1 MTAQKQNDPGSHT
14 PPANISGDMAG
25 REFWESTWSLKKGPG
40 QFNPRNYSH
49 QRFHV
54 LFHRHLKGRSG
65 QTFLEV
71 GCAQS
76 SWLPYAHRMF
86 GCRAAGIDYS
96 PTGCRMARQLLEE
109 AGIPGEVHERDL
121 FADVGDLEKT
131 ADILFSNGFIEHF
144 EDTVGTLVRMR
155 NLIKPGGIILTVIPN
170 FSGLPGRIQERVY
183 PEVYRMHIVMDA
195 TDLDRVHREAGFRTI
210 EVGYF
215 GSIATEALKYPVSSP
230 LRLRILRKVLKKI
243 TKACWMIFRLTDRHP
258 ETKRFSPY
266 IVYVG
271 RLPEQTAAPRTEE
284 SGSR

>member
-1 MTAQKQNDPGSHT
+1 MTAQERNDPGTRTS
-14 PPANISGDMAG
+14 PANLSGDMAG

-54 LFHRHLKGRSG
+54 LFHRHLRDRSG

-76 SWLPYAHRMF
+76 SWLPYVNRMF
-86 GCRAAGIDYS
+86 GCRATGIDYS
-96 PTGCRMARQLLEE
+96 PTGCRMALQLLEE
-109 AGIPGEVHERDL
+109 AGVPGEVHERDL
-121 FADVGDLEKT
+121 FAGIGDLERM
-131 ADILFSNGFIEHF
+131 ADILFSLGFIEHF

-155 NLIKPGGIILTVIPN
+155 SLIRPGGIIITVIPN
-170 FSGLPGRIQERVY
+170 FSGWLGRVQERVN

-195 TDLDRVHREAGFRTI
+195 MELERVHREAGFRTI

-215 GSIATEALKYPVSSP
+215 GSIATEVAKYPVVCP
-230 LRLRILRKVLKKI
+230 LRLRFLRKVLKKI
-243 TKACWMIFRLTDRHP
+243 TKACWMIFRLIDRHP

-271 RLPEQTAAPRTEE
+271 RLPEQTAAP
-284 SGSR
+284 